1 MTARK
6 PRKPKA
12 QKSEY
17 PTLPGQLGYLNS
29 YYCPYAESI
38 CFQRMTRICGKTGK
52 TAITSMCPVIS
63 IIAVNAERFW
73 IWTNGSEKKNQRQQV
88 KN

>member
-1 MTARK
+1 MAARK

-29 YYCPYAESI
+29 YYCPV
-38 CFQRMTRICGKTGK
+38 CGKHLFSAYDKDLRKDREDGYYFHVSRDFNTTRTRRKEAG
-52 TAITSMCPVIS
+52 A
-63 IIAVNAERFW
+63 W
-73 IWTNGSEKKNQRQQV
+73 QRE
-88 KN
+88 

>member
-1 MTARK
+1 MAARK

-17 PTLPGQLGYLNS
+17 PTLQGQLGYLNS
-29 YYCPYAESI
+29 YYCPV
-38 CFQRMTRICGKTGK
+38 CGKHLF
-52 TAITSMCPVIS
+52 S
-63 IIAVNAERFW
+63 AERFW